1 MYGVRNG
8 INCFIIFTE
17 EQKTIISRTLD
28 KQRQDI
34 LDEIRGLKVRCVN
47 LVDELEIV
55 NVKMEAQPCCSILK
69 VKQASSKN

>member
-1 MYGVRNG
+1 MVSIVLLNLQK
-8 INCFIIFTE
+8 NKKKIIP
-17 EQKTIISRTLD
+17 RT
-28 KQRQDI
+28 